1 MRKSTTRFT
10 KGVVTVSRI
19 DIGEIQ
25 TFAHQLHT
33 ANETARKSIK
43 DIKTAVENY
52 TEDGSLKGKAIDASK
67 NYYQMTYFPLC
78 DAIIEAMNESEER
91 LAQYIADFHAQV
103 DGSADAKIDA
113 DGLYELGK
121 MIDRIE
127 AKKEALVQQMNTG
140 TEGQMQSYC
149 SQLSIAYK
157 QENILEKYLAF
168 EQSHSGFFDN
178 LTDLVQGIQQTI
190 RELQSNIQFNSKTGT
205 YDMSKL
211 NFTTVTRMQ
220 NALGKALKNNQ
231 TTFNFD
237 EYQKTYR
244 GQMWVLM
251 KNGIVDVEATN
262 AYNAAVLNGELP
274 HESNE
279 AQEEAELLQAIIQ
292 SAKEG
297 IDPVTGQEISKAQG
311 FSIISGFIFY
321 YTAGGYKGKK
331 IKIPKNILDKIKKS
345 HKSKSILTSQMEAKI
360 LEGQRKGAT
369 NGING
374 GHSSD
379 INNNNPNFATETVKV
394 NQDGT
399 KVIKFTKQ
407 FPDGNIS
414 KIKTSTIFPEDW
426 SDKDIIDSILKVS
439 NSTAI
444 GQRKID
450 GLTLHRGKIDGV
462 EIDVIKKGNEI
473 ISGYPVGGKPTPG
486 FETIK

>member
-1 MRKSTTRFT
+1 M
-10 KGVVTVSRI
+10 SRI

-43 DIKTAVENY
+43 DIKNAVENY
-52 TEDGSLKGKAIDASK
+52 TEDGSLKGKAVDASK

-127 AKKEALVQQMNTG
+127 AKKEALVQRMNTG
-140 TEGQMQSYC
+140 TEGQMQSYR

-168 EQSHSGFFDN
+168 EQSHGGFFDN

-220 NALGKALKNNQ
+220 NALGKALKNNE

-279 AQEEAELLQAIIQ
+279 AQEEAELLQAVIQ
-292 SAKEG
+292 SVKEG
-297 IDPVTGQEISKAQG
+297 IDPVTGQKISKAQG
-311 FSIISGFIFY
+311 FGIISGFIFY

-331 IKIPKNILDKIKKS
+331 IKIPKKWLDRRRNVNRIDFLQSVNIKDFVVKDK
-345 HKSKSILTSQMEAKI
+345 HL
-360 LEGQRKGAT
+360 R
-369 NGING
+369 
-374 GHSSD
+374 
-379 INNNNPNFATETVKV
+379 
-394 NQDGT
+394 
-399 KVIKFTKQ
+399 
-407 FPDGNIS
+407 
-414 KIKTSTIFPEDW
+414 
-426 SDKDIIDSILKVS
+426 
-439 NSTAI
+439 NSTAKRARKFDAETSKEANLI
-444 GQRKID
+444 VQDALKNGKVKKIEDNGLGSQRQKSYSAIIDTEKNVGTKGESHIKIVYD
-450 GLTLHRGKIDGV
+450 ELNNVWTV
-462 EIDVIKKGNEI
+462 
-473 ISGYPVGGKPTPG
+473 YPVPAP
-486 FETIK
+486 

>member
-1 MRKSTTRFT
+1 MPTKNHRLPKKHLPIRKSTTRFT

-33 ANETARKSIK
+33 ANETGRKNIQ
-43 DIKTAVENY
+43 DIKTAVKNY
-52 TEDGSLKGKAIDASK
+52 TEDGSLKGKAVDASK
-67 NYYQMTYFPLC
+67 NYYQMIYFPLC

-103 DGSADAKIDA
+103 DSSADARIDA

-127 AKKEALVQQMNTG
+127 AKKEALAQRMNTG
-140 TEGQMQSYC
+140 TEGQMQSYR

-168 EQSHSGFFDN
+168 EQSHGGFFDN
-178 LTDLVQGIQQTI
+178 LTDLVRGIQQTI

-220 NALGKALKNNQ
+220 NASGKALNDNAK
-231 TTFNFD
+231 TFNFD

-262 AYNAAVLNGELP
+262 AYNAAVLGGEMP

-279 AQEEAELLQAIIQ
+279 AQEEAELLQAVVQ
-292 SAKEG
+292 SVKEG
-297 IDPVTGQEISKAQG
+297 TDPVTGQEISKAQG
-311 FSIISGFIFY
+311 FGIISGLIFR

-331 IKIPKNILDKIKKS
+331 FKIPRDWLHRRKKNNGVEVGTDFGKIGKLVNHPNIKINWSEYAEHGMSRLKQRGL
-345 HKSKSILTSQMEAKI
+345 SKSQVDDFVEHGKVLSQN
-360 LEGQRKGAT
+360 EGEK
-369 NGING
+369 
-374 GHSSD
+374 
-379 INNNNPNFATETVKV
+379 FAFITE
-394 NQDGT
+394 
-399 KVIKFTKQ
+399 
-407 FPDGNIS
+407 
-414 KIKTSTIFPEDW
+414 
-426 SDKDIIDSILKVS
+426 
-439 NSTAI
+439 
-444 GQRKID
+444 
-450 GLTLHRGKIDGV
+450 DGV
-462 EIDVIKKGNEI
+462 AIVSKDGKLVTAWGKKDFDEGMKKI
-473 ISGYPVGGKPTPG
+473 IGKL
-486 FETIK
+486 

>member
-1 MRKSTTRFT
+1 MPTKNHRLPKKYLPIRKSTTRSA

-25 TFAHQLHT
+25 TFAYQLHT
-33 ANETARKSIK
+33 ANEAARKSIK
-43 DIKTAVENY
+43 DIKNAVKNY

-103 DGSADAKIDA
+103 DGSADARIDA

-127 AKKEALVQQMNTG
+127 AKKEALAQRMNTG
-140 TEGQMQSYC
+140 TEGQMQSYR

-168 EQSHSGFFDN
+168 EQSHGGFFDN
-178 LTDLVQGIQQTI
+178 LTDLVRGIQQTI

-220 NALGKALKNNQ
+220 NASGKALNDNAK
-231 TTFNFD
+231 TFNFD

-262 AYNAAVLNGELP
+262 AYNAAVLGGEMP

-279 AQEEAELLQAIIQ
+279 AQEEAELLQAVVQ
-292 SAKEG
+292 SVKEG
-297 IDPVTGQEISKAQG
+297 TDPVTGQEISKAQG
-311 FSIISGFIFY
+311 FGIISGLIFR

-331 IKIPKNILDKIKKS
+331 FKIPRDWLHRRKKNNGVEVGTDFGKIGKLVNHPNIKINWSEYAEHGMSRLKQRGL
-345 HKSKSILTSQMEAKI
+345 SKSQVDDFVEHGKVLSQN
-360 LEGQRKGAT
+360 EGEK
-369 NGING
+369 
-374 GHSSD
+374 
-379 INNNNPNFATETVKV
+379 FAFITE
-394 NQDGT
+394 
-399 KVIKFTKQ
+399 
-407 FPDGNIS
+407 
-414 KIKTSTIFPEDW
+414 
-426 SDKDIIDSILKVS
+426 
-439 NSTAI
+439 
-444 GQRKID
+444 
-450 GLTLHRGKIDGV
+450 DGV
-462 EIDVIKKGNEI
+462 AIVSKDGKLVTAWGKKDFDEGMKKI
-473 ISGYPVGGKPTPG
+473 IGKLYG
-486 FETIK
+486 K

>member
-1 MRKSTTRFT
+1 M
-10 KGVVTVSRI
+10 SRI

-33 ANETARKSIK
+33 ANEAGRKSIK
-43 DIKTAVENY
+43 DIKKAVKNY

-127 AKKEALVQQMNTG
+127 AKKEALAQRMNTG
-140 TEGQMQSYC
+140 TEGQMQSYR

-168 EQSHSGFFDN
+168 EQSHGGFFDN

-220 NALGKALKNNQ
+220 NALGKALKNNE

-262 AYNAAVLNGELP
+262 AYNAAVLNGKLP

-279 AQEEAELLQAIIQ
+279 AQEEAELLQAVIQ
-292 SAKEG
+292 SVKEG

-311 FSIISGFIFY
+311 FGIISGLVFR

-331 IKIPKNILDKIKKS
+331 FKVSKDWLHRRKKNNGVEVGTDFGKIGKLVNHPNIKINWSEHSEHGMSRLKQRGL
-345 HKSKSILTSQMEAKI
+345 SKSQVDDFVERGKALSQ
-360 LEGQRKGAT
+360 
-369 NGING
+369 NG
-374 GHSSD
+374 GEK
-379 INNNNPNFATETVKV
+379 FAFITENGVAIVSK
-394 NQDGT
+394 DGKLVT
-399 KVIKFTKQ
+399 AWGKKDF
-407 FPDGNIS
+407 DEGME
-414 KIKTSTIFPEDW
+414 KIIEK
-426 SDKDIIDSILKVS
+426 LY
-439 NSTAI
+439 
-444 GQRKID
+444 
-450 GLTLHRGKIDGV
+450 GK
-462 EIDVIKKGNEI
+462 
-473 ISGYPVGGKPTPG
+473 
-486 FETIK
+486 

>member
-1 MRKSTTRFT
+1 M
-10 KGVVTVSRI
+10 SRI

-33 ANETARKSIK
+33 ANEAGRKSIK
-43 DIKTAVENY
+43 DIKKAVKNY

-103 DGSADAKIDA
+103 DGSADARIDA

-127 AKKEALVQQMNTG
+127 AKKEALAQRMNTG
-140 TEGQMQSYC
+140 TEGQMQSYR

-168 EQSHSGFFDN
+168 EQSHGGFFDN

-220 NALGKALKNNQ
+220 NALGKALKNNE

-262 AYNAAVLNGELP
+262 AYNAAVLNGKLP

-279 AQEEAELLQAIIQ
+279 AQEEAELLQAVIQ
-292 SAKEG
+292 SVKEG

-311 FSIISGFIFY
+311 FGIISGLVFR

-331 IKIPKNILDKIKKS
+331 FKVSKDWLHRRKKNNGVEVGTDFGKIGKLVNHPNIKINWSEHSEHGMSRLKQRGL
-345 HKSKSILTSQMEAKI
+345 SKSQVDDFVERGKALSQ
-360 LEGQRKGAT
+360 
-369 NGING
+369 NG
-374 GHSSD
+374 GEK
-379 INNNNPNFATETVKV
+379 FAFITENGVAIVSK
-394 NQDGT
+394 DGKLVT
-399 KVIKFTKQ
+399 AWGKKDF
-407 FPDGNIS
+407 DEGME
-414 KIKTSTIFPEDW
+414 KIIEK
-426 SDKDIIDSILKVS
+426 L
-439 NSTAI
+439 
-444 GQRKID
+444 
-450 GLTLHRGKIDGV
+450 
-462 EIDVIKKGNEI
+462 
-473 ISGYPVGGKPTPG
+473 Y
-486 FETIK
+486 

>member
-1 MRKSTTRFT
+1 M
-10 KGVVTVSRI
+10 SRI

-127 AKKEALVQQMNTG
+127 AKKEALVKQMNTG
-140 TEGQMQSYC
+140 TEGQMQSYR

-168 EQSHSGFFDN
+168 EQSHGSFFDN

-205 YDMSKL
+205 YDISKL
-211 NFTTVTRMQ
+211 NFTTVSRMQ
-220 NALGKALKNNQ
+220 NALGKALKDNE

-279 AQEEAELLQAIIQ
+279 AQEEAELLQAVIQ
-292 SAKEG
+292 SVKEG

-311 FSIISGFIFY
+311 FGIISGFIFY

-331 IKIPKNILDKIKKS
+331 IKIPKNILDKIKAANKIKYIES
-345 HKSKSILTSQMEAKI
+345 LLTPAQKKSIKRIDNNIQDHLTDGDFSGTKRD
-360 LEGQRKGAT
+360 LEGNPVPKKGQPGKYWNHLDEMLNT
-369 NGING
+369 YQ
-374 GHSSD
+374 SL
-379 INNNNPNFATETVKV
+379 NNSTRSIENSLTNPNLDKKV
-394 NQDGT
+394 R
-399 KVIKFTKQ
+399 VYLE
-407 FPDGNIS
+407 S
-414 KIKTSTIFPEDW
+414 KLKEANLQINKIEDLFDDYGGIQNW
-426 SDKDIIDSILKVS
+426 
-439 NSTAI
+439 
-444 GQRKID
+444 
-450 GLTLHRGKIDGV
+450 
-462 EIDVIKKGNEI
+462 IKK
-473 ISGYPVGGKPTPG
+473 
-486 FETIK
+486 

>member
-1 MRKSTTRFT
+1 M
-10 KGVVTVSRI
+10 SRI

-33 ANETARKSIK
+33 ANEAGRKSIK
-43 DIKTAVENY
+43 DIKKAVKNY

-103 DGSADAKIDA
+103 DGSADARIDA

-127 AKKEALVQQMNTG
+127 AKKEALAQRMNTG
-140 TEGQMQSYC
+140 TEGQMQSYR

-168 EQSHSGFFDN
+168 EQSHGGFFDN

-220 NALGKALKNNQ
+220 NALGKALKNNE

-262 AYNAAVLNGELP
+262 AYNATVLNGKLP

-279 AQEEAELLQAIIQ
+279 AQEEAELLQAVIQ
-292 SAKEG
+292 SVKEG

-311 FSIISGFIFY
+311 FGIISGLVFR

-331 IKIPKNILDKIKKS
+331 FKVSKDWLHRRKKNNGVEVGTDFGKIGKLVNHPNIKINWSEHSEHGMSRLKQRGL
-345 HKSKSILTSQMEAKI
+345 SKSQVDDFVERGKALSQ
-360 LEGQRKGAT
+360 
-369 NGING
+369 NG
-374 GHSSD
+374 GEK
-379 INNNNPNFATETVKV
+379 FAFITENGVAIVSK
-394 NQDGT
+394 DGKLVT
-399 KVIKFTKQ
+399 AWGKKDF
-407 FPDGNIS
+407 DEGME
-414 KIKTSTIFPEDW
+414 KIIEK
-426 SDKDIIDSILKVS
+426 LY
-439 NSTAI
+439 
-444 GQRKID
+444 
-450 GLTLHRGKIDGV
+450 GK
-462 EIDVIKKGNEI
+462 
-473 ISGYPVGGKPTPG
+473 
-486 FETIK
+486 

>member
-1 MRKSTTRFT
+1 M
-10 KGVVTVSRI
+10 SRI

-140 TEGQMQSYC
+140 TEGQMQSYR

-220 NALGKALKNNQ
+220 NALGKALKNNE

-279 AQEEAELLQAIIQ
+279 AQEEAELLQAVIH
-292 SAKEG
+292 SVKEG

-311 FSIISGFIFY
+311 FGIISGFIFY

-331 IKIPKNILDKIKKS
+331 IKIPKNILDKIKAANKIKYIES
-345 HKSKSILTSQMEAKI
+345 LLTPAQKKSIKRIDNNIQDHLTDGDFSGTKRD
-360 LEGQRKGAT
+360 LEGNPVPKKGQPGKYWNHLDEMLNT
-369 NGING
+369 YQ
-374 GHSSD
+374 SL
-379 INNNNPNFATETVKV
+379 NNSTRSIENSLTNPNLDKKV
-394 NQDGT
+394 R
-399 KVIKFTKQ
+399 VYLE
-407 FPDGNIS
+407 S
-414 KIKTSTIFPEDW
+414 KLKEANLQINKIEDLFDDYGGIQNW
-426 SDKDIIDSILKVS
+426 
-439 NSTAI
+439 
-444 GQRKID
+444 
-450 GLTLHRGKIDGV
+450 
-462 EIDVIKKGNEI
+462 IKK
-473 ISGYPVGGKPTPG
+473 
-486 FETIK
+486 

>member
-1 MRKSTTRFT
+1 MRKSTTGFT

-33 ANETARKSIK
+33 ANEAGRKSIK
-43 DIKTAVENY
+43 DIKKAVENY

-127 AKKEALVQQMNTG
+127 AKKEALAQRMNTG
-140 TEGQMQSYC
+140 TEGQMQSYR

-168 EQSHSGFFDN
+168 EQSHGGFFDN

-220 NALGKALKNNQ
+220 NALGKALKNNE

-262 AYNAAVLNGELP
+262 AYNAAVLNGKLP

-279 AQEEAELLQAIIQ
+279 AQEEAELLQAVIQ
-292 SAKEG
+292 SVKEG

-311 FSIISGFIFY
+311 FGIISGLVFR

-331 IKIPKNILDKIKKS
+331 FKVSKDWLHRRKKNNGVEVGTDFGKIGKLVNHPNIKINWSEHSEHGMSRLKQRGL
-345 HKSKSILTSQMEAKI
+345 SKSQVDDFVERGKALSQ
-360 LEGQRKGAT
+360 
-369 NGING
+369 NG
-374 GHSSD
+374 GEK
-379 INNNNPNFATETVKV
+379 FAFITENGVAIVSK
-394 NQDGT
+394 DGKLVT
-399 KVIKFTKQ
+399 AWGKKDF
-407 FPDGNIS
+407 DEGME
-414 KIKTSTIFPEDW
+414 KIIEK
-426 SDKDIIDSILKVS
+426 LY
-439 NSTAI
+439 
-444 GQRKID
+444 
-450 GLTLHRGKIDGV
+450 GK
-462 EIDVIKKGNEI
+462 
-473 ISGYPVGGKPTPG
+473 
-486 FETIK
+486 

>member
-1 MRKSTTRFT
+1 M
-10 KGVVTVSRI
+10 SRI

-33 ANETARKSIK
+33 ANEAGRKSIK
-43 DIKTAVENY
+43 DIKKAVKNY

-103 DGSADAKIDA
+103 DGSADARIDA

-127 AKKEALVQQMNTG
+127 AKKEALAQRMNTG
-140 TEGQMQSYC
+140 TEGQMQSYR

-168 EQSHSGFFDN
+168 EQSHGGFFDN

-220 NALGKALKNNQ
+220 NALGKALKNNE

-279 AQEEAELLQAIIQ
+279 AQEEAELLQAVIQ
-292 SAKEG
+292 SVKKG
-297 IDPVTGQEISKAQG
+297 RDPVTGQEISKAQG
-311 FSIISGFIFY
+311 FSIISGLVFR

-331 IKIPKNILDKIKKS
+331 FKVSKDWLHRRKKNNGVEVGTDLGKIGKLVNHPNIKINWSEHSEHGMSRLKQRGL
-345 HKSKSILTSQMEAKI
+345 SKSQVDDFVERGKALSQ
-360 LEGQRKGAT
+360 
-369 NGING
+369 NG
-374 GHSSD
+374 GEK
-379 INNNNPNFATETVKV
+379 FAFITENGVAIVSK
-394 NQDGT
+394 DGKLVT
-399 KVIKFTKQ
+399 AWGKKDF
-407 FPDGNIS
+407 DEGME
-414 KIKTSTIFPEDW
+414 KIIEK
-426 SDKDIIDSILKVS
+426 LY
-439 NSTAI
+439 
-444 GQRKID
+444 
-450 GLTLHRGKIDGV
+450 GK
-462 EIDVIKKGNEI
+462 
-473 ISGYPVGGKPTPG
+473 
-486 FETIK
+486 

>member
-1 MRKSTTRFT
+1 M
-10 KGVVTVSRI
+10 SRI

-33 ANETARKSIK
+33 ANETAIKSIK

-52 TEDGSLKGKAIDASK
+52 TEDGSLKGKAVDASK

-127 AKKEALVQQMNTG
+127 AKKEALAQRMNTG
-140 TEGQMQSYC
+140 TEGQMQSYR

-220 NALGKALKNNQ
+220 NALGKALKDNQ

-279 AQEEAELLQAIIQ
+279 AQEEAELLQAVIQ
-292 SAKEG
+292 SVKKG
-297 IDPVTGQEISKAQG
+297 IDPVTGQEISKSQG
-311 FSIISGFIFY
+311 FGIISGLIFR
-321 YTAGGYKGKK
+321 YTVGGYKGKK
-331 IKIPKNILDKIKKS
+331 FKLPKAWLNRRKKASGVKKIEKTPELEDHIRNTDPNVPRKRGIGGAHNSEEFFKNDVEIVKQTPTDIPGVSVVEYRIPELDVKGNPTGRYKKTIYKKTIYNPKVISDEEYINRGLEAANNA
-345 HKSKSILTSQMEAKI
+345 TS
-360 LEGQRKGAT
+360 
-369 NGING
+369 
-374 GHSSD
+374 
-379 INNNNPNFATETVKV
+379 NP
-394 NQDGT
+394 QDGSLPREWT
-399 KVIKFTKQ
+399 GKDNT
-407 FPDGNIS
+407 G
-414 KIKTSTIFPEDW
+414 KTWRGYYED
-426 SDKDIIDSILKVS
+426 
-439 NSTAI
+439 
-444 GQRKID
+444 
-450 GLTLHRGKIDGV
+450 GKIT
-462 EIDVIKKGNEI
+462 
-473 ISGYPVGGKPTPG
+473 SFYPD
-486 FETIK
+486 

>member
-1 MRKSTTRFT
+1 M
-10 KGVVTVSRI
+10 SRI

-52 TEDGSLKGKAIDASK
+52 TEDGSLKGKAVDASK

-140 TEGQMQSYC
+140 TEGQMQSYR

-220 NALGKALKNNQ
+220 NALGKALKNNE

-244 GQMWVLM
+244 GQMWMLM

-262 AYNAAVLNGELP
+262 AYSAAVLNGELP

-279 AQEEAELLQAIIQ
+279 AQEEAELLQAVIQ
-292 SAKEG
+292 SVKEG

-311 FSIISGFIFY
+311 FGIISGLVFR

-331 IKIPKNILDKIKKS
+331 FKVSKDWLHRRKKNNGVEVGTDFGKIGKLVNHPNIKINWSEHSEHGMSRLKQRGL
-345 HKSKSILTSQMEAKI
+345 SKSQVDDFVERGKALSQ
-360 LEGQRKGAT
+360 
-369 NGING
+369 NG
-374 GHSSD
+374 GEK
-379 INNNNPNFATETVKV
+379 FAFITENGVAIVSK
-394 NQDGT
+394 DGKLVT
-399 KVIKFTKQ
+399 AWGKKDF
-407 FPDGNIS
+407 DEGME
-414 KIKTSTIFPEDW
+414 KIIEK
-426 SDKDIIDSILKVS
+426 LY
-439 NSTAI
+439 
-444 GQRKID
+444 
-450 GLTLHRGKIDGV
+450 GK
-462 EIDVIKKGNEI
+462 
-473 ISGYPVGGKPTPG
+473 
-486 FETIK
+486 

>member
-1 MRKSTTRFT
+1 
-10 KGVVTVSRI
+10 
-19 DIGEIQ
+19 
-25 TFAHQLHT
+25 
-33 ANETARKSIK
+33 
-43 DIKTAVENY
+43 
-52 TEDGSLKGKAIDASK
+52 
-67 NYYQMTYFPLC
+67 MTYFPLC

-103 DGSADAKIDA
+103 DGSADARIDA

-127 AKKEALVQQMNTG
+127 AKKEALAQRMNTG
-140 TEGQMQSYC
+140 TEGQMQSYR

-168 EQSHSGFFDN
+168 EQSHGGFFDN

-220 NALGKALKNNQ
+220 NALGKALKNNE

-279 AQEEAELLQAIIQ
+279 AQEEAELLQAVIQ
-292 SAKEG
+292 SVKEG

-311 FSIISGFIFY
+311 FGIISGLVFR

-331 IKIPKNILDKIKKS
+331 FKVSKDWLHRRKKNNGVEVGTDFGKIGKLVNHPNIKINWSEHSEHGMSRLKQRGL
-345 HKSKSILTSQMEAKI
+345 SKSQVDDFVERGKALSQ
-360 LEGQRKGAT
+360 
-369 NGING
+369 NG
-374 GHSSD
+374 GEK
-379 INNNNPNFATETVKV
+379 FAFITENGVAIVSK
-394 NQDGT
+394 DGKLVT
-399 KVIKFTKQ
+399 AWGKKDF
-407 FPDGNIS
+407 DEGME
-414 KIKTSTIFPEDW
+414 KIIEK
-426 SDKDIIDSILKVS
+426 LY
-439 NSTAI
+439 
-444 GQRKID
+444 
-450 GLTLHRGKIDGV
+450 GK
-462 EIDVIKKGNEI
+462 
-473 ISGYPVGGKPTPG
+473 
-486 FETIK
+486 

>member
-33 ANETARKSIK
+33 ANEAGRKSIK
-43 DIKTAVENY
+43 DIKKAVKNY

-127 AKKEALVQQMNTG
+127 AKKEALAQRMNTG
-140 TEGQMQSYC
+140 TEGQMQSYR

-168 EQSHSGFFDN
+168 EQSHGGFFDN

-220 NALGKALKNNQ
+220 NALGKALKNNE

-244 GQMWVLM
+244 SQMWVLM

-262 AYNAAVLNGELP
+262 AYNAAVLNGKLP

-279 AQEEAELLQAIIQ
+279 AQEEAELLQAVIQ
-292 SAKEG
+292 SVKEG

-311 FSIISGFIFY
+311 FGIISGLVFR

-331 IKIPKNILDKIKKS
+331 FKVSKDWLHRRKKNNGVEVGTDFGKIGKLVNHPNIKINWSEHSEHGMSRLKQRGL
-345 HKSKSILTSQMEAKI
+345 SKSQVDDFVERGKALSQ
-360 LEGQRKGAT
+360 
-369 NGING
+369 NG
-374 GHSSD
+374 GEK
-379 INNNNPNFATETVKV
+379 FAFITENGVAIVSK
-394 NQDGT
+394 DGKLVT
-399 KVIKFTKQ
+399 AWGKKDF
-407 FPDGNIS
+407 DEGME
-414 KIKTSTIFPEDW
+414 KIIEK
-426 SDKDIIDSILKVS
+426 LY
-439 NSTAI
+439 
-444 GQRKID
+444 
-450 GLTLHRGKIDGV
+450 GK
-462 EIDVIKKGNEI
+462 
-473 ISGYPVGGKPTPG
+473 
-486 FETIK
+486 

>member
-1 MRKSTTRFT
+1 MPTKNHRLPKKHLPIRKSTTRFT

-43 DIKTAVENY
+43 DIKNAVENY
-52 TEDGSLKGKAIDASK
+52 IEDGSLKGKAVDASK

-103 DGSADAKIDA
+103 DGSADARIDA

-127 AKKEALVQQMNTG
+127 AKKEALAQRMNTG
-140 TEGQMQSYC
+140 TEGQMQSYR

-168 EQSHSGFFDN
+168 EQSHGGFFDN

-220 NALGKALKNNQ
+220 NALGKALNDNAK
-231 TTFNFD
+231 TFNFD

-262 AYNAAVLNGELP
+262 AYNAAVLGGEMP

-279 AQEEAELLQAIIQ
+279 AQEEAELLQAVVQ
-292 SAKEG
+292 SVKEG
-297 IDPVTGQEISKAQG
+297 TDPVTGQEISKAQG
-311 FSIISGFIFY
+311 FGIISGLIFR

-331 IKIPKNILDKIKKS
+331 FKIPRDWLHRRKKNNGVEVGTDFGKIGKLVNHPNIKINWSEYAEHGMSRLKQRGL
-345 HKSKSILTSQMEAKI
+345 SKSQVDDFVEHGKVLSQN
-360 LEGQRKGAT
+360 EGEK
-369 NGING
+369 
-374 GHSSD
+374 
-379 INNNNPNFATETVKV
+379 FAFITE
-394 NQDGT
+394 
-399 KVIKFTKQ
+399 
-407 FPDGNIS
+407 
-414 KIKTSTIFPEDW
+414 
-426 SDKDIIDSILKVS
+426 
-439 NSTAI
+439 
-444 GQRKID
+444 
-450 GLTLHRGKIDGV
+450 DGV
-462 EIDVIKKGNEI
+462 AIVSKDGKLVTAWGKKDFDEGMKKI
-473 ISGYPVGGKPTPG
+473 IGKLYG
-486 FETIK
+486 K

>member
-1 MRKSTTRFT
+1 M
-10 KGVVTVSRI
+10 SRI

-52 TEDGSLKGKAIDASK
+52 TEDGSLKGKAVDASK

-103 DGSADAKIDA
+103 DGSADARIDA

-140 TEGQMQSYC
+140 TEGQMQSYR

-220 NALGKALKNNQ
+220 NALGKALKNNE

-251 KNGIVDVEATN
+251 KNGIVDVEVTN
-262 AYNAAVLNGELP
+262 AYNAAVLNGELL

-279 AQEEAELLQAIIQ
+279 AQEEAELLQAVIQ
-292 SAKEG
+292 SVKEG

-311 FSIISGFIFY
+311 FGIISGFIFY

-331 IKIPKNILDKIKKS
+331 IKIPKKWLDRRRNVNRIDFLQSVNIKDFVVKDK
-345 HKSKSILTSQMEAKI
+345 HL
-360 LEGQRKGAT
+360 R
-369 NGING
+369 
-374 GHSSD
+374 
-379 INNNNPNFATETVKV
+379 
-394 NQDGT
+394 
-399 KVIKFTKQ
+399 
-407 FPDGNIS
+407 
-414 KIKTSTIFPEDW
+414 
-426 SDKDIIDSILKVS
+426 
-439 NSTAI
+439 NSTAKRARKFDAETSEDANLI
-444 GQRKID
+444 VQDALKNGKVKKIEDNGLGSQRQKSYSAIIDTEKNVGTKGESHIKIVYD
-450 GLTLHRGKIDGV
+450 ELNNVWTV
-462 EIDVIKKGNEI
+462 
-473 ISGYPVGGKPTPG
+473 YPVPAP
-486 FETIK
+486 

>member
-1 MRKSTTRFT
+1 M
-10 KGVVTVSRI
+10 SRI

-43 DIKTAVENY
+43 DIKNAVENY

-103 DGSADAKIDA
+103 DGSADARIDA

-127 AKKEALVQQMNTG
+127 AKKEALAQRMNTG
-140 TEGQMQSYC
+140 TEGQMQSYR

-168 EQSHSGFFDN
+168 EQSHGSFFDN

-190 RELQSNIQFNSKTGT
+190 RELQSNIQFSSKTDT

-220 NALGKALKNNQ
+220 NALGKALKNNEA
-231 TTFNFD
+231 TFNFD

-279 AQEEAELLQAIIQ
+279 AQEEAELLQAVVQ
-292 SAKEG
+292 SVKEG
-297 IDPVTGQEISKAQG
+297 IDPVTGQKISKAQG
-311 FSIISGFIFY
+311 FGIISGLVFH
-321 YTAGGYKGKK
+321 YTVGGYKGKK
-331 IKIPKNILDKIKKS
+331 FKIPKDWLNRRKKAREGYIKSDNIKFGSSVKS
-345 HKSKSILTSQMEAKI
+345 TK
-360 LEGQRKGAT
+360 
-369 NGING
+369 
-374 GHSSD
+374 
-379 INNNNPNFATETVKV
+379 KV
-394 NQDGT
+394 NNQMKKRGWSEESVKSVVDHPHTTRKSVNKATGNDATVFYDKDGSYVIIDDKT
-399 KVIKFTKQ
+399 KEIVQI
-407 FPDGNIS
+407 
-414 KIKTSTIFPEDW
+414 
-426 SDKDIIDSILKVS
+426 SDKFDKNWVPDAGIADPYKP
-439 NSTAI
+439 
-444 GQRKID
+444 
-450 GLTLHRGKIDGV
+450 
-462 EIDVIKKGNEI
+462 KGGE
-473 ISGYPVGGKPTPG
+473 
-486 FETIK
+486 

>member
-1 MRKSTTRFT
+1 M
-10 KGVVTVSRI
+10 SRI

-33 ANETARKSIK
+33 ANETAKKSIK
-43 DIKTAVENY
+43 DIKNAVENY

-103 DGSADAKIDA
+103 DGSADARIDA

-140 TEGQMQSYC
+140 TEGQMQSYR

-168 EQSHSGFFDN
+168 EQSHGSFFDN
-178 LTDLVQGIQQTI
+178 LTDLVRGIQQTI
-190 RELQSNIQFNSKTGT
+190 HELQSNIQFNSKTGT

-220 NALGKALKNNQ
+220 NALGKALKNNEK
-231 TTFNFD
+231 TFNFD

-279 AQEEAELLQAIIQ
+279 AQEEAELLQAIVQ
-292 SAKEG
+292 SVKEG

-311 FSIISGFIFY
+311 FGIISGLIFR

-331 IKIPKNILDKIKKS
+331 FKIPRDWLHRRKKNNGVEVGTDFGKIGKLVNHPNIKINWSEYAEHGMSRLKQRGL
-345 HKSKSILTSQMEAKI
+345 SKSQVDDFVEHGKVLSQN
-360 LEGQRKGAT
+360 EGEK
-369 NGING
+369 
-374 GHSSD
+374 
-379 INNNNPNFATETVKV
+379 FAFITE
-394 NQDGT
+394 
-399 KVIKFTKQ
+399 
-407 FPDGNIS
+407 
-414 KIKTSTIFPEDW
+414 
-426 SDKDIIDSILKVS
+426 
-439 NSTAI
+439 
-444 GQRKID
+444 
-450 GLTLHRGKIDGV
+450 DGV
-462 EIDVIKKGNEI
+462 AIVSKDGKLVTAWGKKDFDEGMKKI
-473 ISGYPVGGKPTPG
+473 IGKLYG
-486 FETIK
+486 K

>member
-1 MRKSTTRFT
+1 M
-10 KGVVTVSRI
+10 SRI

-43 DIKTAVENY
+43 DIKNAVENY
-52 TEDGSLKGKAIDASK
+52 IEDGSLKGKAVDASK

-103 DGSADAKIDA
+103 DGSADARIDA

-127 AKKEALVQQMNTG
+127 AKKEALAQRMNTG
-140 TEGQMQSYC
+140 TEGQMQSYR

-157 QENILEKYLAF
+157 QENILEKYLSF
-168 EQSHSGFFDN
+168 EQSHGGFFDN

-211 NFTTVTRMQ
+211 NFTTVSRMQ
-220 NALGKALKNNQ
+220 NVLEKALNDNEK
-231 TTFNFD
+231 TFNFD
-237 EYQKTYR
+237 KYQKTYR

-262 AYNAAVLNGELP
+262 AYNSAVLGGEMP

-279 AQEEAELLQAIIQ
+279 AQEEAELLQAVIQ
-292 SAKEG
+292 SVKEG
-297 IDPVTGQEISKAQG
+297 TDPVTGQEISKAQG
-311 FSIISGFIFY
+311 FSIISGLFFR
-321 YTAGGYKGKK
+321 YTVGGYKGKK
-331 IKIPKNILDKIKKS
+331 FKVSKNILDGIKKS
-345 HKSKSILTSQMEAKI
+345 RNSKSILTSEMEAKI
-360 LEGQRKGAT
+360 LEGQRKGTT

-374 GHSSD
+374 GHSSN
-379 INNNNPNFATETVKV
+379 INNANPNFATETVKV

-439 NSTAI
+439 NSNAI
-444 GQRKID
+444 GQRNID
-450 GLTLHRGKIDGV
+450 GLTLHRGKINGV

>member
-1 MRKSTTRFT
+1 MRKSTTGFT

-33 ANETARKSIK
+33 ANEAGRKSIK
-43 DIKTAVENY
+43 DIKKAVENY

-127 AKKEALVQQMNTG
+127 AKKEALAQRMNTG
-140 TEGQMQSYC
+140 TEGQMQSYR

-168 EQSHSGFFDN
+168 EQSHGSFFDN
-178 LTDLVQGIQQTI
+178 LTDLVRGIQQTI
-190 RELQSNIQFNSKTGT
+190 HELQSNIQFNSKTGT

-220 NALGKALKNNQ
+220 NALGKALKNNE

-262 AYNAAVLNGELP
+262 AYNAAVLNGKLP

-279 AQEEAELLQAIIQ
+279 AQEEAELLQAVIQ
-292 SAKEG
+292 SVKEG

-311 FSIISGFIFY
+311 FGIISGLVFR

-331 IKIPKNILDKIKKS
+331 FKVSKDWLHRRKKNNGVEVGTDFGKIGKLVNHPNIKINWSEHSEHGMSRLKQRGL
-345 HKSKSILTSQMEAKI
+345 SKSQVDDFVERGKALSQ
-360 LEGQRKGAT
+360 
-369 NGING
+369 NG
-374 GHSSD
+374 GEK
-379 INNNNPNFATETVKV
+379 FAFITENGVAIVSK
-394 NQDGT
+394 DGKLVT
-399 KVIKFTKQ
+399 AWGKKDF
-407 FPDGNIS
+407 DEGME
-414 KIKTSTIFPEDW
+414 KIIEK
-426 SDKDIIDSILKVS
+426 LY
-439 NSTAI
+439 
-444 GQRKID
+444 
-450 GLTLHRGKIDGV
+450 GK
-462 EIDVIKKGNEI
+462 
-473 ISGYPVGGKPTPG
+473 
-486 FETIK
+486 

>member
-1 MRKSTTRFT
+1 M
-10 KGVVTVSRI
+10 SRI

-127 AKKEALVQQMNTG
+127 AKKEALVQRMNTG
-140 TEGQMQSYC
+140 TEGQMQSYR

-168 EQSHSGFFDN
+168 EQSHGGFFDN
-178 LTDLVQGIQQTI
+178 LPDLVRGIQQTI
-190 RELQSNIQFNSKTGT
+190 HELQSNIQFNSKTGT

-220 NALGKALKNNQ
+220 NALGKALKNNEK
-231 TTFNFD
+231 TFIFD

-279 AQEEAELLQAIIQ
+279 AQEEAELLQAVIQ
-292 SAKEG
+292 SVKEG

-311 FSIISGFIFY
+311 FGIISGFIFY

-331 IKIPKNILDKIKKS
+331 IKIPKNILDKIKAAKKIKYIES
-345 HKSKSILTSQMEAKI
+345 LLTPAQKKSIKRIDNNIQDHLTDGDFSGTKRD
-360 LEGQRKGAT
+360 LEGNPVPKKGQPGKYWNHLDEMLNT
-369 NGING
+369 YQ
-374 GHSSD
+374 SL
-379 INNNNPNFATETVKV
+379 NNSTRSIENSLKNPNLDKKV
-394 NQDGT
+394 R
-399 KVIKFTKQ
+399 VYLE
-407 FPDGNIS
+407 S
-414 KIKTSTIFPEDW
+414 KLKEANLQINKIEDLFDDYGGIQNW
-426 SDKDIIDSILKVS
+426 
-439 NSTAI
+439 
-444 GQRKID
+444 
-450 GLTLHRGKIDGV
+450 
-462 EIDVIKKGNEI
+462 IKK
-473 ISGYPVGGKPTPG
+473 
-486 FETIK
+486 

>member
-1 MRKSTTRFT
+1 M
-10 KGVVTVSRI
+10 SRI

-33 ANETARKSIK
+33 ANETAIKSIK

-103 DGSADAKIDA
+103 DSSADAKIDA

-127 AKKEALVQQMNTG
+127 AKKEALAQQMNTG
-140 TEGQMQSYC
+140 TEGQMQSYR

-220 NALGKALKNNQ
+220 NALGKALKNNE

-279 AQEEAELLQAIIQ
+279 AQEEAELLQAVVQ
-292 SAKEG
+292 SVKEG
-297 IDPVTGQEISKAQG
+297 IDPVTGQKISKAQG
-311 FSIISGFIFY
+311 FGIISGLVFR
-321 YTAGGYKGKK
+321 YTVGGYKGKK
-331 IKIPKNILDKIKKS
+331 IKIPKKWLDRRRNVNRIDFLQSVNIKDFVVKDK
-345 HKSKSILTSQMEAKI
+345 HL
-360 LEGQRKGAT
+360 R
-369 NGING
+369 
-374 GHSSD
+374 
-379 INNNNPNFATETVKV
+379 
-394 NQDGT
+394 
-399 KVIKFTKQ
+399 
-407 FPDGNIS
+407 
-414 KIKTSTIFPEDW
+414 
-426 SDKDIIDSILKVS
+426 
-439 NSTAI
+439 NSTAKRARKFDAETSEDANLI
-444 GQRKID
+444 VQDALKNGKVKKIEDNGLGSQRQKSYSAIIDTEKNVGTKGESHIKIVYD
-450 GLTLHRGKIDGV
+450 ELNNVWTV
-462 EIDVIKKGNEI
+462 
-473 ISGYPVGGKPTPG
+473 YPVPAP
-486 FETIK
+486 

>member
-1 MRKSTTRFT
+1 M
-10 KGVVTVSRI
+10 SRI

-78 DAIIEAMNESEER
+78 DA
-91 LAQYIADFHAQV
+91 
-103 DGSADAKIDA
+103 KIDA

-127 AKKEALVQQMNTG
+127 AKKEALVKQMNTG
-140 TEGQMQSYC
+140 TEGQMQSYR

-168 EQSHSGFFDN
+168 EQSHGSFFDN

-205 YDMSKL
+205 YDISKL
-211 NFTTVTRMQ
+211 NFTTVSRMQ
-220 NALGKALKNNQ
+220 NALGKALKDNE

-279 AQEEAELLQAIIQ
+279 AQEEAELLQAVIQ
-292 SAKEG
+292 SVKEG

-311 FSIISGFIFY
+311 FGIISGFIFY

-331 IKIPKNILDKIKKS
+331 IKIPKNILDKIKAANKIKYIES
-345 HKSKSILTSQMEAKI
+345 LLTPAQKKSIKRIDNNIQDHLTDGDFSGTKRD
-360 LEGQRKGAT
+360 LEGNPVPKKGQPGKYWNHLDEMLNT
-369 NGING
+369 YQ
-374 GHSSD
+374 SL
-379 INNNNPNFATETVKV
+379 NNSTRSIENSLTNPNLDKKV
-394 NQDGT
+394 R
-399 KVIKFTKQ
+399 VYLE
-407 FPDGNIS
+407 S
-414 KIKTSTIFPEDW
+414 KLKEANLQINKIEDLFDDYGGIQNW
-426 SDKDIIDSILKVS
+426 
-439 NSTAI
+439 
-444 GQRKID
+444 
-450 GLTLHRGKIDGV
+450 
-462 EIDVIKKGNEI
+462 IKK
-473 ISGYPVGGKPTPG
+473 
-486 FETIK
+486 

>member
-1 MRKSTTRFT
+1 
-10 KGVVTVSRI
+10 
-19 DIGEIQ
+19 
-25 TFAHQLHT
+25 AHQLHT
-33 ANETARKSIK
+33 ANEAGRKSIK
-43 DIKTAVENY
+43 DIKKAVENY

-103 DGSADAKIDA
+103 DGSADARIDA

-127 AKKEALVQQMNTG
+127 AKKEALAQRMNTG
-140 TEGQMQSYC
+140 TEGQMQSYR

-168 EQSHSGFFDN
+168 EQSHGGFFDN

-220 NALGKALKNNQ
+220 NALGKALKNNE
-231 TTFNFD
+231 TTFDFD

-262 AYNAAVLNGELP
+262 AYNAAVLNGELA
-274 HESNE
+274 HKSNE
-279 AQEEAELLQAIIQ
+279 AQEEAELLQAVIQ
-292 SAKEG
+292 SVKEG

-321 YTAGGYKGKK
+321 YTSGGYKGKK
-331 IKIPKNILDKIKKS
+331 LKIPKKLLNNIKNRRSKAPKLSTLSEKEQLKLANKYKKKAPIAIPDNAKIKAQIKKAGYEQITYKWNDGQFKYEVRWHTRTPEAPLEQGNTWVVQRTVPGNGGDKPQTFFKIGDDEWVEGYKWYDAINARKAGNATPEQIKILDK
-345 HKSKSILTSQMEAKI
+345 
-360 LEGQRKGAT
+360 
-369 NGING
+369 
-374 GHSSD
+374 GHWK
-379 INNNNPNFATETVKV
+379 E
-394 NQDGT
+394 
-399 KVIKFTKQ
+399 
-407 FPDGNIS
+407 
-414 KIKTSTIFPEDW
+414 
-426 SDKDIIDSILKVS
+426 
-439 NSTAI
+439 
-444 GQRKID
+444 
-450 GLTLHRGKIDGV
+450 
-462 EIDVIKKGNEI
+462 
-473 ISGYPVGGKPTPG
+473 
-486 FETIK
+486 

>member
-1 MRKSTTRFT
+1 M
-10 KGVVTVSRI
+10 SRI

-33 ANETARKSIK
+33 ANETAIKSIK

-52 TEDGSLKGKAIDASK
+52 TEDGSLKGKAVDASK

-103 DGSADAKIDA
+103 DGSADARIDA

-127 AKKEALVQQMNTG
+127 AKKEALAQRMNTG
-140 TEGQMQSYC
+140 TEGQMQSYR

-168 EQSHSGFFDN
+168 EQSHGGFFDN

-220 NALGKALKNNQ
+220 NALGKALKDNE

-262 AYNAAVLNGELP
+262 AYNAAVFGGEMP

-292 SAKEG
+292 SVREG

-311 FSIISGFIFY
+311 FSITSGVIFY
-321 YTAGGYKGKK
+321 YVGGGYKGKK
-331 IKIPKNILDKIKKS
+331 LKIPKKLLNNIKNRRSKTPKLSTLSEKEQLKLANKYKKKAPIAIPDNAKIKAQTKKAGYEQIS
-345 HKSKSILTSQMEAKI
+345 YKWKDTDGVTFEVRWHTRTPGAPKEQGNTFVVEKSIPGTADGKLRVEQI
-360 LEGQRKGAT
+360 LVGTDKWVSRIEWEKA
-369 NGING
+369 I
-374 GHSSD
+374 
-379 INNNNPNFATETVKV
+379 FA
-394 NQDGT
+394 
-399 KVIKFTKQ
+399 
-407 FPDGNIS
+407 
-414 KIKTSTIFPEDW
+414 
-426 SDKDIIDSILKVS
+426 
-439 NSTAI
+439 
-444 GQRKID
+444 R
-450 GLTLHRGKIDGV
+450 
-462 EIDVIKKGNEI
+462 KKGE
-473 ISGYPVGGKPTPG
+473 STLEQDKMLTDGHWK
-486 FETIK
+486 E

>member
-1 MRKSTTRFT
+1 M
-10 KGVVTVSRI
+10 SRI

-33 ANETARKSIK
+33 ANEAGRKSIK
-43 DIKTAVENY
+43 DIKKAVKNY
-52 TEDGSLKGKAIDASK
+52 TEDGSLKGKAVDASK
-67 NYYQMTYFPLC
+67 NYYQMTYSPLC

-103 DGSADAKIDA
+103 DGSADARIDA

-127 AKKEALVQQMNTG
+127 AKKEALAQRMNIG
-140 TEGQMQSYC
+140 TEGQMQSYR

-168 EQSHSGFFDN
+168 EQSHGSFFDN
-178 LTDLVQGIQQTI
+178 LTDLVRGIQQTI

-220 NALGKALKNNQ
+220 NALGKALKNNE

-251 KNGIVDVEATN
+251 KNGIVDIEATN
-262 AYNAAVLNGELP
+262 AYNAAVLNGGLP

-279 AQEEAELLQAIIQ
+279 AQEEAELLQAVIQ
-292 SAKEG
+292 SVKEG

-311 FSIISGFIFY
+311 FGIISGLIFR

-331 IKIPKNILDKIKKS
+331 FKIPRDWLRRRKKNNGVEVGTDFGKIGKLVNHPNIKINWSEHSEHGMSRLKQRGL
-345 HKSKSILTSQMEAKI
+345 SKSQVDDFVERGKALSQ
-360 LEGQRKGAT
+360 
-369 NGING
+369 NG
-374 GHSSD
+374 GEK
-379 INNNNPNFATETVKV
+379 FAFITENGVAIVSK
-394 NQDGT
+394 DGKLVT
-399 KVIKFTKQ
+399 AWGKKDF
-407 FPDGNIS
+407 DEGME
-414 KIKTSTIFPEDW
+414 KIIEK
-426 SDKDIIDSILKVS
+426 LY
-439 NSTAI
+439 
-444 GQRKID
+444 
-450 GLTLHRGKIDGV
+450 GK
-462 EIDVIKKGNEI
+462 
-473 ISGYPVGGKPTPG
+473 
-486 FETIK
+486 

>member
-1 MRKSTTRFT
+1 M
-10 KGVVTVSRI
+10 SRI

-140 TEGQMQSYC
+140 TEGQMQSYR

-168 EQSHSGFFDN
+168 EQSHSSFFDN

-220 NALGKALKNNQ
+220 NALGKALKNNEK
-231 TTFNFD
+231 TFNFD

-279 AQEEAELLQAIIQ
+279 AQEEAELLQAVIQ
-292 SAKEG
+292 SVKEG

-311 FSIISGFIFY
+311 FGIISGLVFR

-331 IKIPKNILDKIKKS
+331 FKVSKDWLHRRKKNNGVEVGTDFGKIGKLVNHPNIKINWSEHSEHGMSRLKQRGL
-345 HKSKSILTSQMEAKI
+345 SKSQVDDFVERGKALSQ
-360 LEGQRKGAT
+360 
-369 NGING
+369 NG
-374 GHSSD
+374 GEK
-379 INNNNPNFATETVKV
+379 FAFITENGVAIVSK
-394 NQDGT
+394 DGKLVT
-399 KVIKFTKQ
+399 AWGKKDF
-407 FPDGNIS
+407 DEGME
-414 KIKTSTIFPEDW
+414 KIIEK
-426 SDKDIIDSILKVS
+426 LY
-439 NSTAI
+439 
-444 GQRKID
+444 
-450 GLTLHRGKIDGV
+450 GK
-462 EIDVIKKGNEI
+462 
-473 ISGYPVGGKPTPG
+473 
-486 FETIK
+486 

>member
-1 MRKSTTRFT
+1 MPTKNHRLPKKHLPIRKSTTRFT

-33 ANETARKSIK
+33 ANETAIKSIK
-43 DIKTAVENY
+43 DIKTVVENY
-52 TEDGSLKGKAIDASK
+52 TEDGSLKGKAVDASK

-103 DGSADAKIDA
+103 DGSADARIDA

-127 AKKEALVQQMNTG
+127 AKKEALAQRMNTG
-140 TEGQMQSYC
+140 TEGQMQSYR

-168 EQSHSGFFDN
+168 EQGHSGFFDN
-178 LTDLVQGIQQTI
+178 LTDLVRGIQQTI

-211 NFTTVTRMQ
+211 NFNTVTRMQ
-220 NALGKALKNNQ
+220 NALGKALKNNE

-251 KNGIVDVEATN
+251 KNGIVDVGATN

-279 AQEEAELLQAIIQ
+279 AQEEAELLQAVIQ
-292 SAKEG
+292 SAKKG
-297 IDPVTGQEISKAQG
+297 RDPVTGQEISKAQG
-311 FSIISGFIFY
+311 FGIISGLIFR

-331 IKIPKNILDKIKKS
+331 FKVSKEWLHRRKKNNGVEVGTDFGKIGKLVNHPNIKINWSEHSEHGMSRLKQRGL
-345 HKSKSILTSQMEAKI
+345 SKSQVDDFVERGKALSQ
-360 LEGQRKGAT
+360 
-369 NGING
+369 NG
-374 GHSSD
+374 GEK
-379 INNNNPNFATETVKV
+379 FAFITENGVAIVSK
-394 NQDGT
+394 DGKLVT
-399 KVIKFTKQ
+399 AWGKKDF
-407 FPDGNIS
+407 DEGME
-414 KIKTSTIFPEDW
+414 KIIEK
-426 SDKDIIDSILKVS
+426 LY
-439 NSTAI
+439 
-444 GQRKID
+444 
-450 GLTLHRGKIDGV
+450 GK
-462 EIDVIKKGNEI
+462 
-473 ISGYPVGGKPTPG
+473 
-486 FETIK
+486 

>member
-1 MRKSTTRFT
+1 MPTKNHRLPKKYLPIRKSTTRSA

-25 TFAHQLHT
+25 TFAYQLHT
-33 ANETARKSIK
+33 ANEAGRKSIK
-43 DIKTAVENY
+43 DIKNAVKNY

-103 DGSADAKIDA
+103 DGSADARIDA

-127 AKKEALVQQMNTG
+127 AKKEALAQRMNTG
-140 TEGQMQSYC
+140 TEGQMQSYR

-168 EQSHSGFFDN
+168 EQSHGGFFDN
-178 LTDLVQGIQQTI
+178 LTDLVRGIQQTI

-220 NALGKALKNNQ
+220 NASGKALNDNAK
-231 TTFNFD
+231 TFNFD

-262 AYNAAVLNGELP
+262 AYNTAVLNGELP
-274 HESNE
+274 HDGNAPEQDAEQLKAVLESLKN
-279 AQEEAELLQAIIQ
+279 
-292 SAKEG
+292 KK
-297 IDPVTGQEISKAQG
+297 DPITGVDIS
-311 FSIISGFIFY
+311 SIHVISILSGLAFT
-321 YTAGGYKGKK
+321 YTAGRYRGKK
-331 IKIPKNILDKIKKS
+331 ISISNHDLWEIRNKNGTQKVIYS
-345 HKSKSILTSQMEAKI
+345 A
-360 LEGQRKGAT
+360 
-369 NGING
+369 NGKPYLRALRRTQFDEVLKNG
-374 GHSSD
+374 F
-379 INNNNPNFATETVKV
+379 PN
-394 NQDGT
+394 GT
-399 KVIKFTKQ
+399 KFNQHAYNSLFKS
-407 FPDGNIS
+407 GR
-414 KIKTSTIFPEDW
+414 
-426 SDKDIIDSILKVS
+426 KDIMPDDIIEALS
-439 NSTAI
+439 NKPVPSEP
-444 GQRKID
+444 GSVKY
-450 GLTLHRGKIDGV
+450 V
-462 EIDVIKKGNEI
+462 NEKTGT
-473 ISGYPVGGKPTPG
+473 SVFVNPETNTVVGIWPQK
-486 FETIK
+486 FKQ

>member
-1 MRKSTTRFT
+1 M
-10 KGVVTVSRI
+10 SRI

-25 TFAHQLHT
+25 TFTHQLHT
-33 ANETARKSIK
+33 ANEAGRKNIQ
-43 DIKTAVENY
+43 DIKTAVKDY
-52 TEDGSLKGKAIDASK
+52 TEDGSLKGKAVDASK

-103 DGSADAKIDA
+103 DSSADAIIDA

-127 AKKEALVQQMNTG
+127 AKKEALAQRMNTG
-140 TEGQMQSYC
+140 TEGQMQSYR

-220 NALGKALKNNQ
+220 NALGKALNDNAK
-231 TTFNFD
+231 TFNFD

-262 AYNAAVLNGELP
+262 AYNAAVLGGEMP

-279 AQEEAELLQAIIQ
+279 AQEEAELLQAVVQ
-292 SAKEG
+292 SVKEG
-297 IDPVTGQEISKAQG
+297 TDPVTGQEISKAQG
-311 FSIISGFIFY
+311 FGIISGLIFR

-331 IKIPKNILDKIKKS
+331 FKIPRDWLHRRKKNNGVEVGTDFGKIGKLVNHPNIKINWSEYAEHGMSRLKQRGL
-345 HKSKSILTSQMEAKI
+345 SKSQVDDFVEHGKVLSQN
-360 LEGQRKGAT
+360 EGEK
-369 NGING
+369 
-374 GHSSD
+374 
-379 INNNNPNFATETVKV
+379 FAFITE
-394 NQDGT
+394 
-399 KVIKFTKQ
+399 
-407 FPDGNIS
+407 
-414 KIKTSTIFPEDW
+414 
-426 SDKDIIDSILKVS
+426 
-439 NSTAI
+439 
-444 GQRKID
+444 
-450 GLTLHRGKIDGV
+450 DGV
-462 EIDVIKKGNEI
+462 AIVSKDGKLVTAWGKKDFDEGMKKI
-473 ISGYPVGGKPTPG
+473 IGKLYG
-486 FETIK
+486 K

>member
-1 MRKSTTRFT
+1 MPTKNHRLPKKHLPIRKSTTRFT

-25 TFAHQLHT
+25 TFAYQLHT
-33 ANETARKSIK
+33 ANEAARKSIK
-43 DIKTAVENY
+43 DIKNAVKNY

-103 DGSADAKIDA
+103 DSSADARIDA

-127 AKKEALVQQMNTG
+127 AKKEALAQRMNTG
-140 TEGQMQSYC
+140 TEGQMQSYR

-168 EQSHSGFFDN
+168 EQSHGGFFDN
-178 LTDLVQGIQQTI
+178 LTDLVRGIQQTI

-220 NALGKALKNNQ
+220 NASGKALNDNAK
-231 TTFNFD
+231 TFNFD

-262 AYNAAVLNGELP
+262 AYNAAVLGGEMP

-279 AQEEAELLQAIIQ
+279 AQEEAELLQAVVQ
-292 SAKEG
+292 SVKEG
-297 IDPVTGQEISKAQG
+297 TDPVTGQEISKAQG
-311 FSIISGFIFY
+311 FGIISGLIFR

-331 IKIPKNILDKIKKS
+331 FKIPRDWLHRRKKNNGVEVGTDFGKIGKLVNHPNIKINWSEYAEHGMSRLRQRGL
-345 HKSKSILTSQMEAKI
+345 SKSQVDDFVEHGKVLSQN
-360 LEGQRKGAT
+360 EGEK
-369 NGING
+369 
-374 GHSSD
+374 
-379 INNNNPNFATETVKV
+379 FAFITE
-394 NQDGT
+394 
-399 KVIKFTKQ
+399 
-407 FPDGNIS
+407 
-414 KIKTSTIFPEDW
+414 
-426 SDKDIIDSILKVS
+426 
-439 NSTAI
+439 
-444 GQRKID
+444 
-450 GLTLHRGKIDGV
+450 DGV
-462 EIDVIKKGNEI
+462 AIVSKDGKLVTAWGKKDFDEGMKKI
-473 ISGYPVGGKPTPG
+473 IGKLYG
-486 FETIK
+486 K

>member
-1 MRKSTTRFT
+1 M
-10 KGVVTVSRI
+10 SRI

-33 ANETARKSIK
+33 ANEAGRKSIK
-43 DIKTAVENY
+43 DIKKAVKNY

-103 DGSADAKIDA
+103 DGSADARIDA

-127 AKKEALVQQMNTG
+127 AKKEALAQRMNTG
-140 TEGQMQSYC
+140 TEGQIQSYR

-168 EQSHSGFFDN
+168 EQSHGGFFDN

-220 NALGKALKNNQ
+220 NALGKALKNNE

-262 AYNAAVLNGELP
+262 AYNAAVLNGKLP

-279 AQEEAELLQAIIQ
+279 AQEEAELLQAVIQ
-292 SAKEG
+292 SVKEG

-311 FSIISGFIFY
+311 FGIISGLVFR

-331 IKIPKNILDKIKKS
+331 FKVSKDWLHRRKKNNGVEVGTDFGKIGKLVNHPNIKINWSEHSEHGMSRLKQRGL
-345 HKSKSILTSQMEAKI
+345 SKSQVDDFVERGKALSQ
-360 LEGQRKGAT
+360 
-369 NGING
+369 NG
-374 GHSSD
+374 GEK
-379 INNNNPNFATETVKV
+379 FAFITENGVAIVSK
-394 NQDGT
+394 DGKLVT
-399 KVIKFTKQ
+399 AWGKKDF
-407 FPDGNIS
+407 DEGME
-414 KIKTSTIFPEDW
+414 KIIEK
-426 SDKDIIDSILKVS
+426 LY
-439 NSTAI
+439 
-444 GQRKID
+444 
-450 GLTLHRGKIDGV
+450 GK
-462 EIDVIKKGNEI
+462 
-473 ISGYPVGGKPTPG
+473 
-486 FETIK
+486 

>member
-33 ANETARKSIK
+33 ANETAIKSIK
-43 DIKTAVENY
+43 DIKKAVKNY
-52 TEDGSLKGKAIDASK
+52 TEDGSLKGKAVDASK
-67 NYYQMTYFPLC
+67 NYYQMTYSPLC

-103 DGSADAKIDA
+103 DGSADARIDA

-127 AKKEALVQQMNTG
+127 AKKEALAQRMNTG
-140 TEGQMQSYC
+140 TEGQMQSYR

-168 EQSHSGFFDN
+168 EQNHGSFFDN
-178 LTDLVQGIQQTI
+178 LTDLVRGIQQTI

-220 NALGKALKNNQ
+220 NALGKALKNNE

-262 AYNAAVLNGELP
+262 AYNAAVLNGELS

-279 AQEEAELLQAIIQ
+279 AQEEAELLQAVIQ
-292 SAKEG
+292 SVKEG

-311 FSIISGFIFY
+311 FSIISGLVFR

-331 IKIPKNILDKIKKS
+331 FKIPRDWLRRRKKNNGVEVGTDFGKIGKLVNHPNIKINWSEHSEHGMSRLKQRGL
-345 HKSKSILTSQMEAKI
+345 SKSQVDDFVERGKALSQ
-360 LEGQRKGAT
+360 
-369 NGING
+369 NG
-374 GHSSD
+374 GEK
-379 INNNNPNFATETVKV
+379 FAFITENGVAIVSK
-394 NQDGT
+394 DGKLVT
-399 KVIKFTKQ
+399 AWGKKDF
-407 FPDGNIS
+407 DEGME
-414 KIKTSTIFPEDW
+414 KIIEK
-426 SDKDIIDSILKVS
+426 LY
-439 NSTAI
+439 
-444 GQRKID
+444 
-450 GLTLHRGKIDGV
+450 GK
-462 EIDVIKKGNEI
+462 
-473 ISGYPVGGKPTPG
+473 
-486 FETIK
+486 

>member
-1 MRKSTTRFT
+1 M
-10 KGVVTVSRI
+10 SRI

-91 LAQYIADFHAQV
+91 LTQYIADFHAQV

-127 AKKEALVQQMNTG
+127 AKKEALAQRMNTG
-140 TEGQMQSYC
+140 TEGQMQSYR

-279 AQEEAELLQAIIQ
+279 AQEETELLQAVIQ
-292 SAKEG
+292 SVKEG

-311 FSIISGFIFY
+311 FGIISGFIFY

-331 IKIPKNILDKIKKS
+331 IKIPKNILDKIKAANKIKYIES
-345 HKSKSILTSQMEAKI
+345 LLTPAQKKSIKRIDNNIQDHLTDGDFSGTKRD
-360 LEGQRKGAT
+360 LEGNPVPKKGQPGKYWNHLDEMLNT
-369 NGING
+369 YQ
-374 GHSSD
+374 SL
-379 INNNNPNFATETVKV
+379 NNSTRSIENSLTNPNLDKKV
-394 NQDGT
+394 R
-399 KVIKFTKQ
+399 VYLE
-407 FPDGNIS
+407 S
-414 KIKTSTIFPEDW
+414 KLKEANLQINKIEDLFDDYGGIQNW
-426 SDKDIIDSILKVS
+426 
-439 NSTAI
+439 
-444 GQRKID
+444 
-450 GLTLHRGKIDGV
+450 
-462 EIDVIKKGNEI
+462 IKK
-473 ISGYPVGGKPTPG
+473 
-486 FETIK
+486 

>member
-1 MRKSTTRFT
+1 
-10 KGVVTVSRI
+10 
-19 DIGEIQ
+19 
-25 TFAHQLHT
+25 AYQLHT
-33 ANETARKSIK
+33 ANEAGRKSIQ
-43 DIKTAVENY
+43 DIKTAVKNY

-103 DGSADAKIDA
+103 DGSADARIDA

-127 AKKEALVQQMNTG
+127 AKKEALAQRMNTG
-140 TEGQMQSYC
+140 TEGQMQSYR

-211 NFTTVTRMQ
+211 NFTAVTRMQ
-220 NALGKALKNNQ
+220 NALGKALKDNE

-237 EYQKTYR
+237 EYQKMYR

-262 AYNAAVLNGELP
+262 AYNAAVLGGKMP

-279 AQEEAELLQAIIQ
+279 AQEEAELLQAVVQ
-292 SAKEG
+292 SVKEG
-297 IDPVTGQEISKAQG
+297 TDPVTGQEISKAQG
-311 FSIISGFIFY
+311 FSIISGVIFY
-321 YTAGGYKGKK
+321 YAGGGYKGKK
-331 IKIPKNILDKIKKS
+331 IKIPKKWLDRRRNVNRIDFLQSVNIKDFVVKDK
-345 HKSKSILTSQMEAKI
+345 HL
-360 LEGQRKGAT
+360 R
-369 NGING
+369 
-374 GHSSD
+374 
-379 INNNNPNFATETVKV
+379 
-394 NQDGT
+394 
-399 KVIKFTKQ
+399 
-407 FPDGNIS
+407 
-414 KIKTSTIFPEDW
+414 
-426 SDKDIIDSILKVS
+426 
-439 NSTAI
+439 NSTAKRARKFDAETSEEANLI
-444 GQRKID
+444 VQDALKNGKVKKIEDNGLGSQRQKSYSAIIDTEKNVGTKGESHIKIVYD
-450 GLTLHRGKIDGV
+450 ELNNVWTV
-462 EIDVIKKGNEI
+462 
-473 ISGYPVGGKPTPG
+473 YPVPAP
-486 FETIK
+486 